1 MKTVQKISVRKG
13 HCLLEPNNY
22 FERWGKFVS
31 QKPVLFARSPKS
43 EISSKIKNL
52 TLPVLFFFIQEYN
65 FSKIESVEFCSLP
78 ARNQIL
84 SSVFSNSSNRCFSW
98 FACIL
103 HFSFNRKS
111 SFYFS
116 NVWPIFGFFEAF
128 FRKFLPVFISSS
140 TSFSSQIFLSFS
152 LHNLASFFKTS
163 PLFLL
168 HSLCESIFAFFS
180 LLFPDLPIS
189 SSFSPMFS
197 NWIYSLQSSIILL
210 SCTTRKFRDRSL
222 RSSKSSFFMLVSTLS
237 QNRTKLT
244 STSELNIAL
253 YFAKNWLKYCVKHA
267 LESQPKKWHILVTH
281 TWRALTYLQYQD
293 ALVKFRWLRLMKP
306 TKC

>member
-1 MKTVQKISVRKG
+1 MLFFSFKNIISAKLKALNFAPYLQEIKFSLQSSVILQIAGSRLYFVFFFQQKIFIL
-13 HCLLEPNNY
+13 LLERLVN
-22 FERWGKFVS
+22 FRFLWGVFQEVS
-31 QKPVLFARSPKS
+31 SCLH
-43 EISSKIKNL
+43 
-52 TLPVLFFFIQEYN
+52 FFFNFIFFTN
-65 FSKIESVEFCSLP
+65 FSFFLFTQP
-78 ARNQIL
+78 
-84 SSVFSNSSNRCFSW
+84 
-98 FACIL
+98 
-103 HFSFNRKS
+103 
-111 SFYFS
+111 
-116 NVWPIFGFFEAF
+116 GFFLQNF
-128 FRKFLPVFISSS
+128 PS
-140 TSFSSQIFLSFS
+140 
-152 LHNLASFFKTS
+152 
-163 PLFLL
+163 FLL

-210 SCTTRKFRDRSL
+210 SCTTCKFRDRSL
-222 RSSKSSFFMLVSTLS
+222 RSSKSSFFMLVSTLP